1 MLADRRSR
9 ARGSPVT
16 PSEAPTVH
24 SRPSPVRPRGGS
36 TSAND
41 RLKRRLLRE
50 VVAENVEAVQGH
62 PRGFLAR
69 RRHRRLATLR
79 RVLVGAAVVVT
90 GGGLWLASQGLTA
103 SSPSPPGP
111 RITVR
116 PLSSSDAA
124 ASPSTLAQSLAA
136 RLAVGDRRSLVT
148 DVVPLPIR
156 RVALDPGH
164 GGGDPGTAV
173 GYGLVEKDLTLDIA
187 RRLQQMLVAA
197 SCEAVLTRDG
207 DESVS
212 LRERASRANASRADL
227 FVSIHINWLP
237 ARNARGIETY
247 YLGPTDDPFLK
258 RLAAA
263 ENRDSGYS
271 MSDYRRM
278 LEGIYADVRQE
289 ESRRLAEGVQRAL
302 FDAFRAS
309 NPLVSTR
316 RVMTAPFVVLVATEM
331 PAILAEVAC
340 ISNDNEARR
349 LAIPAYRQSI
359 AAALYDG
366 ISRYSETVSRPRLDS
381 EKGS

>member
-1 MLADRRSR
+1 VA
-9 ARGSPVT
+9 
-16 PSEAPTVH
+16 PSEELTAQGD
-24 SRPSPVRPRGGS
+24 PSPFWRASS
-36 TSAND
+36 TSATD
-41 RLKRRLLRE
+41 RLKRKILRE
-50 VVAENVEAVQGH
+50 VVTENVESAHGH
-62 PRGFLAR
+62 PRGYLDR
-69 RRHRRLATLR
+69 RRHRRLAALR
-79 RVLVGAAVVVT
+79 RALVGVAAAAAVTAIAGFWVV
-90 GGGLWLASQGLTA
+90 LQGLA
-103 SSPSPPGP
+103 AAGSNPSGR

-116 PLSSSDAA
+116 PLSWSDAA
-124 ASPSTLAQSLAA
+124 ADPAALAQSLAE
-136 RLAVGDRRSLVT
+136 RMAVGDRRSLMT
-148 DVVPLPIR
+148 DVLPLEVR

-164 GGGDPGTAV
+164 GGRDPGTSL

-187 RRLQQMLVAA
+187 RRLQRLLVAG

-207 DESVS
+207 DDSVS

-237 ARNARGIETY
+237 ARNVRGIETY

-258 RLAAA
+258 RLAAD

-271 MSDYRRM
+271 MADYRGL

-302 FDAFRAS
+302 FDAFRS
-309 NPLVSTR
+309 ENPLVSTR

-340 ISNDNEARR
+340 MSNDREARQ
-349 LAIPAYRQSI
+349 LAIPAHRESI
-359 AAALYDG
+359 AAALFDG
-366 ISRYSETVSRPRLDS
+366 ISRYSEAVSRPRLEG

>member
-1 MLADRRSR
+1 MRVARRSR
-9 ARGSPVT
+9 ARGCPVT
-16 PSEAPTVH
+16 PSEDLTAQG
-24 SRPSPVRPRGGS
+24 SSSPFRRGGS
-36 TSAND
+36 ASAND
-41 RLKRRLLRE
+41 RLKRRILRE
-50 VVAENVEAVQGH
+50 VVTENVEAVSGH

-69 RRHRRLATLR
+69 RRNRRLATLR
-79 RVLVGAAVVVT
+79 RALVGATAVAVA
-90 GGGLWLASQGLTA
+90 GGLWMASRGLTA
-103 SSPSPPGP
+103 PGP
-111 RITVR
+111 NPSRPRVTVR
-116 PLSSSDAA
+116 ALSWSEAA
-124 ASPSTLAQSLAA
+124 ADPAALAQSLAE

-148 DVVPLPIR
+148 DLVPLEVR
-156 RVALDPGH
+156 RVAVDPGH
-164 GGGDPGTAV
+164 GGRDPGTNV

-187 RRLQQMLVAA
+187 RRLRQLLAA
-197 SCEAVLTRDG
+197 GSYEAVLTRDG

-227 FVSIHINWLP
+227 FVSIHVNWLP

-247 YLGPTDDPFLK
+247 YLGPTDDPFLES
-258 RLAAA
+258 LAAA
-263 ENRDSGYS
+263 ENRGSGYS
-271 MSDYRRM
+271 MADYRRL

-302 FDAFRAS
+302 FDAFRPS

-340 ISNDNEARR
+340 ISNDQEARQ
-349 LAIPAYRQSI
+349 LAIPAHREAI

-366 ISRYSETVSRPRLDS
+366 ISRYSESLSRPRLQD